1 MNRLHIRHATPA
13 DAASIAKIHIQS
25 WQETYADI
33 FSQTFLDSLQVQE
46 RQKHW
51 FQTISNNEE
60 QVFVAEKDGAIV
72 GFSSLAMRQ
81 TPKKIVLI
89 LLHYTCCK
97 LFKSKELVD
106 SYLTLSEIK

>member
-60 QVFVAEKDGAIV
+60 QYLWPKRTQPLLVFHHWQCVK
-72 GFSSLAMRQ
+72 R
-81 TPKKIVLI
+81 PKRTVLI
-89 LLHYTCCK
+89 LLHYTYCK
-97 LFKSKELVD
+97 LFKSNELVD